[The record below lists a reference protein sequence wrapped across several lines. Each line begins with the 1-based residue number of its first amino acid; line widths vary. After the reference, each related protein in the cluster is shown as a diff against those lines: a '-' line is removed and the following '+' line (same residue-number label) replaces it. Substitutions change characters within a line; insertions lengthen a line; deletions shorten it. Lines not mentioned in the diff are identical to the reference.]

1 MRAEGCSDT
10 LLPFDIPA
18 ENNDMKSMKR
28 TISALALGASLVL
41 VSAGPAAAAKQ
52 GPRDSAVKFD
62 KRDIDGSGKLSLS
75 EFQGKKG
82 KKAEKKFQGA
92 KAQSAKKKAKRFEK
106 YDADGDG
113 LLSQAEWAASSQRS
127 GKKKGKK

>member
-1 MRAEGCSDT
+1 
-10 LLPFDIPA
+10 
-18 ENNDMKSMKR
+18 MKSIKR

-52 GPRDSAVKFD
+52 GPRDSTVKFD

-75 EFQGKKG
+75 EFQGKKE
-82 KKAEKKFQGA
+82 KKAEKKLQGDQ
-92 KAQSAKKKAKRFEK
+92 AQRAQKKAKRFEK